1 MAWWAVFLGVTLL
14 AATFLDVLWTTLWVD
29 SSAGPLT
36 SKLTTAFWRGWRR
49 LVGSERHRLLSLAG
63 PMTLALITL
72 MWVGMLWLG
81 WTLIFAAD
89 EGALTSSTHA
99 RPFTWVDRLYFAGY
113 SVFTLGNG
121 DFAPARGG
129 WQVLTVLAVASGLIV
144 ATLAITYLLSVISAN
159 VQKRT
164 FARVVTGLGTTPEEI
179 VRLGWDGSCLDSLAA
194 TLNTATT
201 QLSSVTEQH
210 QAYPAR
216 HYHHAS
222 EPQAAPSVAV
232 AMLDEVLTLLM
243 DGVADPVRPAM
254 ATLLPARRAVDHY
267 LSNLVPSLVS
277 PAERPLPPPRL
288 AILREAGIPTVTD
301 EAFGAALEAQAD
313 RRKQLLGLLESDARR
328 WPPDAR

>member
-1 MAWWAVFLGVTLL
+1 MAWWAVFLGVALL
-14 AATFLDVLWTTLWVD
+14 TVTFVDVLWTTLWVD

-36 SKLTTAFWRGWRR
+36 SKLTTGIWRGWRR
-49 LVGSERHRLLSLAG
+49 LVGSERHRVLSLAG
-63 PMTLALITL
+63 PMTLTLITL
-72 MWVGMLWLG
+72 MWVSMIWLG

-164 FARVVTGLGTTPEEI
+164 FAKLVAGLGATPEEI
-179 VRLGWDGSCLDSLAA
+179 VRLAWDGSGLASLAPQ
-194 TLNTATT
+194 LNTATT
-201 QLSSVTEQH
+201 QLASVTQQH
-210 QAYPAR
+210 QAYPAL
-216 HYHHAS
+216 HYYHAS
-222 EPQAAPSVAV
+222 EPQAAPVVAI
-232 AMLDEVLTLLM
+232 AALDEALTLLLY
-243 DGVADPVRPAM
+243 GVAEPVRPAM
-254 ATLLPARRAVDHY
+254 ATLLPARRAVDNY
-267 LSNLVPSLVS
+267 LSNLVPGQVS
-277 PAERPLPPPRL
+277 PADRPLAPPRL
-288 AILREAGIPTVTD
+288 GSLREAGIPTVTD
-301 EAFGAALEAQAD
+301 EAFGEALEALAD